1 MTLKPFKAIIPD
13 LKYVEEVVAP
23 PYDVISEKEAR
34 EVYKTKKNT
43 FLRIGRPEIN
53 FPEGTNPYSENVY
66 KKAGEVIEEYLDK
79 GIFKQL
85 DKKVYLIYEQST
97 DYHKQVGI
105 VGLASVEEYDNDSIK
120 KHELTRED
128 KEKDRTN
135 HIIYTKSHAEP
146 VFIAYRD
153 SSVLNTIIESIISTT
168 EPMFSFNSDGVLN
181 RVWQVPDSIAIS
193 IEVGFQEI
201 KNFYIADGH
210 HRAKASSLA
219 SKYFREKGYNGEH
232 DLFMVVAFP
241 ASQLKIMPYNRVIKS
256 PIDINKVLEQV
267 KNNFDIQEYEFK
279 VPEKK
284 GEFIIYSKGKSY
296 KMIYRGQKSSKV
308 SENLDVA
315 ILQRYILDPIFGIK
329 DPRKDKNIDFVGG
342 IKGTEYLKELVDIG
356 EFDYAFSMYPT
367 TIEDLFTVSDSG
379 EIMPPKSTWFEPKL
393 KSGLFLHL
401 F

>member
-1 MTLKPFKAIIPD
+1 
-13 LKYVEEVVAP
+13 
-23 PYDVISEKEAR
+23 
-34 EVYKTKKNT
+34 
-43 FLRIGRPEIN
+43 
-53 FPEGTNPYSENVY
+53 
-66 KKAGEVIEEYLDK
+66 LDK